1 MVANLL
7 HWSGWAGVG
16 LVVAAVATR
25 FAAPEQQTLS
35 WWLSVAGIVL
45 LAAHAAGQWRQIAA
59 FARRR
64 QTRYGAVATSGIVL
78 ALGVVV
84 AVNYILSR
92 QNVRWDLTAGGQY
105 SLSDQTRRLLESLES
120 PISVL
125 VFDRDQEFPRFRDR
139 LGEYEYVSPQVTV
152 EYIDI
157 DRSPARARQYDV
169 QSYGTIVFEY
179 EGRVERV
186 VSSSEQEL
194 TNGLIKAVEGEERTV
209 YFVQGHGE
217 RDPASLERDGYSALV
232 EALERDNLTVETV
245 VLAQT
250 GAVPGD
256 ATVLVIA
263 GPETDLLPAEADL
276 LREWLDAGGKLL
288 LLLDPP
294 ETADEPDAPN
304 LVGLAADW
312 GMEIGSDVV
321 VDASGVGQLLGTDA
335 SVPVAA
341 SYPPHAITDRF
352 NLLTAFPLARS
363 VRPVPGGV
371 AGRIAEAFV
380 ETSPRSWA
388 EQDLSELAGGEVAL
402 DEAAGDVPGPIPI
415 AAAVSVVI
423 DDAVI
428 DDAVIDAAAGGVDG
442 GTADAAGDSPAAGGS
457 GADEAGEDAD
467 AEADGTVEAR
477 VAVFGDSDFAA
488 NGAVG
493 IQGNSD
499 LALNALNWL
508 AEQDN
513 LIAIRP
519 REPEDRRITLTADQ
533 QARITW
539 LTLLMIPGAIIGAGV
554 YTWWSRRQ
562 Q

>member
-1 MVANLL
+1 MPMVANLL
-7 HWSGWAGVG
+7 HWCGWAGVG

-25 FAAPEQQTLS
+25 FAAPEQQALS

-45 LAAHAAGQWRQIAA
+45 LAAHTAGQWRQIAT

-64 QTRYGAVATSGIVL
+64 QTRYGAVATSGVVL
-78 ALGVVV
+78 ALGIVV

-105 SLSDQTRRLLESLES
+105 SLSDQTRRVLESLEAQ
-120 PISVL
+120 ISVL
-125 VFDRDQEFPRFRDR
+125 VFARPEEFPRYRDR
-139 LGEYEYVSPQVTV
+139 LGEYEYVSSQVTV
-152 EYIDI
+152 EYVDI
-157 DRSPARARQYDV
+157 DGDPVRARQYDV
-169 QSYGTIVFEY
+169 QSYGTVVFEY
-179 EGRVERV
+179 GDRIERV

-217 RDPASLERDGYSALV
+217 RDPTSTEREGYSALV
-232 EALERDNLTVETV
+232 EALERDNLGVETV

-250 GAVPGD
+250 GAVPAA

-276 LREWLDAGGKLL
+276 LREWLDGGGKLL

-294 ETADEPDAPN
+294 ETTDEPDAPN
-304 LVGLAADW
+304 LVALAADW
-312 GMEIGSDVV
+312 GMEIGTDVV

-363 VRPVPGGV
+363 VRPVAGGV
-371 AGRIAEAFV
+371 EGRIAQAFV

-388 EQDLSELAGGEVAL
+388 ERDLSELAGGEVAL
-402 DEAAGDVPGPIPI
+402 DEAAGDVPGPVPI
-415 AAAVSVVI
+415 AAAVSLII
-423 DDAVI
+423 DEP
-428 DDAVIDAAAGGVDG
+428 AGGHEDG
-442 GTADAAGDSPAAGGS
+442 AGADDDGREPANAGDDGSAEGGDGS
-457 GADEAGEDAD
+457 GAEPDAG
-467 AEADGTVEAR
+467 GTVEAR
-477 VAVFGDSDFAA
+477 LAVFGDSDFAA

-508 AEQDN
+508 AEQES

-533 QARITW
+533 QMRITW
-539 LTLLMIPGAIIGAGV
+539 LALLMIPGAIFGVGV
-554 YTWWSRRQ
+554 YTWWNRRQ

>member
-1 MVANLL
+1 MPMVANLL

-16 LVVAAVATR
+16 LVVAAVVTR
-25 FAAPEQQTLS
+25 FAAPEQQGLS

-45 LAAHAAGQWRQIAA
+45 LAAHTAGQWRQIAT

-78 ALGVVV
+78 ALGIVV

-105 SLSDQTRRLLESLES
+105 SLSDQTRRVLESLES

-125 VFDRDQEFPRFRDR
+125 VFARPEEFARFRDR
-139 LGEYEYVSPQVTV
+139 LGEYEYVSSQVTV
-152 EYIDI
+152 EYVDI
-157 DRSPARARQYDV
+157 DGDPVRARQYDV
-169 QSYGTIVFEY
+169 QSYGTIVFEF
-179 EGRVERV
+179 EDRIERV

-217 RDPASLERDGYSALV
+217 RDPASSEREGYSALV
-232 EALERDNLTVETV
+232 EALERDNLGVETV

-250 GAVPGD
+250 GAVPAD

-263 GPETDLLPAEADL
+263 GPETDVLPAEADL
-276 LREWLDAGGKLL
+276 LREWLDGGGKLL

-294 ETADEPDAPN
+294 ETADEPGAPN
-304 LVGLAADW
+304 LVALAADW
-312 GMEIGSDVV
+312 GMEIGTNVV

-363 VRPVPGGV
+363 VRPVAGGV
-371 AGRIAEAFV
+371 EGRIAQTFV

-388 EQDLSELAGGEVAL
+388 ERDLSELAGGEVAL
-402 DEAAGDVPGPIPI
+402 DEAAGDVPGPVPI
-415 AAAVSVVI
+415 AAAVSLIVDVPA
-423 DDAVI
+423 DGDEGGAGA
-428 DDAVIDAAAGGVDG
+428 DAGGEP
-442 GTADAAGDSPAAGGS
+442 ANAGDEESAEGGGGS
-457 GADEAGEDAD
+457 EAEPDA
-467 AEADGTVEAR
+467 GSTVEAR
-477 VAVFGDSDFAA
+477 LAVFGDSDFAA

-508 AEQDN
+508 AEQES

-533 QARITW
+533 QMRINW
-539 LTLLMIPGAIIGAGV
+539 LALLMIPGAILGVGV
-554 YTWWSRRQ
+554 YTWWNRRQ

>member
-1 MVANLL
+1 MPMVANLL

-16 LVVAAVATR
+16 LVVAAVVTR
-25 FAAPEQQTLS
+25 FAAPEQQGLS

-45 LAAHAAGQWRQIAA
+45 LAAHTAGQWRQIAT

-78 ALGVVV
+78 ALGIVV

-105 SLSDQTRRLLESLES
+105 SLSDQTRRVLESLES

-125 VFDRDQEFPRFRDR
+125 VFAREEEFPRYRDR
-139 LGEYEYVSPQVTV
+139 LGEYEYVSSQVTV
-152 EYIDI
+152 EYVDI
-157 DRSPARARQYDV
+157 DGDPVRARQYDV

-179 EGRVERV
+179 GDRIERV

-217 RDPASLERDGYSALV
+217 RDPTSTEREGYSALV
-232 EALERDNLTVETV
+232 EALERDNLGVETV

-250 GAVPGD
+250 GAVPAD
-256 ATVLVIA
+256 ATVLVVA

-276 LREWLDAGGKLL
+276 LRGWLDGGGKLL

-294 ETADEPDAPN
+294 ETADEPDAPS
-304 LVGLAADW
+304 LVALAADW
-312 GMEIGSDVV
+312 GMEIGADVV

-371 AGRIAEAFV
+371 EGRIAEAFV

-388 EQDLSELAGGEVAL
+388 EADLGELAGGEVAL
-402 DEAAGDVPGPIPI
+402 DEAAGDVPGPVPI
-415 AAAVSVVI
+415 AAAVSLII
-423 DDAVI
+423 DEP
-428 DDAVIDAAAGGVDG
+428 AGGDEG
-442 GTADAAGDSPAAGGS
+442 GEPANAGDDGS
-457 GADEAGEDAD
+457 AEGSDGSEGAPD
-467 AEADGTVEAR
+467 ADGTVEAR
-477 VAVFGDSDFAA
+477 LAVFGDSDFAS

-508 AEQDN
+508 AEQES

-533 QARITW
+533 QMRINW
-539 LTLLMIPGAIIGAGV
+539 LALLMIPGAILGVGV
-554 YTWWSRRQ
+554 YTWWNRRQ

>member
-1 MVANLL
+1 MVANVL

-16 LVVAAVATR
+16 LVVAAVVTR
-25 FAAPEQQTLS
+25 FAVPEQQTLS

-45 LAAHAAGQWRQIAA
+45 LAAHTMGQWRQIAE

-64 QTRYGAVATSGIVL
+64 QTRYGAVATSSIVL
-78 ALGVVV
+78 ALGIVV

-125 VFDRDQEFPRFRDR
+125 VFARPGEFPGYRDR

-157 DRSPARARQYDV
+157 DGDPIRARQYDV

-179 EGRVERV
+179 EERVERV

-194 TNGLIKAVEGEERTV
+194 TNGLIKAIEGEERTV

-217 RDPASLERDGYSALV
+217 RDPASSDREGYSSLA
-232 EALERDNLTVETV
+232 EALARDNLTVETV

-250 GAVPGD
+250 GAVPDD
-256 ATVLVIA
+256 ATALVIA

-276 LREWLDAGGKLL
+276 LRRWLDGGGKLL

-294 ETADEPDAPN
+294 ETVDEPGAPN
-304 LVGLAADW
+304 LVALAADW
-312 GMEIGSDVV
+312 GMEIGTDVV

-363 VRPVPGGV
+363 VRPVAGGV
-371 AGRIAEAFV
+371 EGRVAETFV

-388 EQDLSELAGGEVAL
+388 ERDLSELAGGEVAL

-423 DDAVI
+423 DDAAGG
-428 DDAVIDAAAGGVDG
+428 DDGEPGDGEDDGAAGATDESGSEAEPEAG
-442 GTADAAGDSPAAGGS
+442 GT
-457 GADEAGEDAD
+457 
-467 AEADGTVEAR
+467 VAR

-533 QARITW
+533 QARINL
-539 LTLLMIPGAIIGAGV
+539 LTLLMIPGAVFGIGV

-562 Q
+562 H

>member
-1 MVANLL
+1 MPMVANLL

-16 LVVAAVATR
+16 LVVAAVVTR
-25 FAAPEQQTLS
+25 FAAPEQQGLS

-45 LAAHAAGQWRQIAA
+45 LAAHTAGQWRQIAT

-78 ALGVVV
+78 ALGIVV
-84 AVNYILSR
+84 AANYILSR

-105 SLSDQTRRLLESLES
+105 SLSDQTRRVLESLES

-125 VFDRDQEFPRFRDR
+125 VFARPEEFPPYRDR
-139 LGEYEYVSPQVTV
+139 LGEYEYVSSQVTV
-152 EYIDI
+152 EYVDI
-157 DRSPARARQYDV
+157 DGDPVRARQYDV
-169 QSYGTIVFEY
+169 QSYGTVVFEY
-179 EGRVERV
+179 GDRIERV

-217 RDPASLERDGYSALV
+217 RDPASTEREGYSALV
-232 EALERDNLTVETV
+232 EALERDNLGVETV

-250 GAVPGD
+250 GAVPAD

-276 LREWLDAGGKLL
+276 VREWLDAGGKLL

-304 LVGLAADW
+304 LVALAADW
-312 GMEIGSDVV
+312 GMEVGTDVV

-352 NLLTAFPLARS
+352 NLLTAFPLSRS
-363 VRPVPGGV
+363 VRPVAGGV
-371 AGRIAEAFV
+371 AGRIAQAFV

-388 EQDLSELAGGEVAL
+388 ERDLSELAGGEVAL
-402 DEAAGDVPGPIPI
+402 DEAAGDVPGPVPI
-415 AAAVSVVI
+415 AAAVTLII
-423 DDAVI
+423 DEPTRGDE
-428 DDAVIDAAAGGVDG
+428 DG
-442 GTADAAGDSPAAGGS
+442 
-457 GADEAGEDAD
+457 AGEDDGGDPASAGD
-467 AEADGTVEAR
+467 DGAAEASDASEAEPNAGGTVEAR
-477 VAVFGDSDFAA
+477 LAVFGDSDFAS

-508 AEQDN
+508 AEQES

-533 QARITW
+533 QMRITW
-539 LTLLMIPGAIIGAGV
+539 LALLMIPGAIIGAGV
-554 YTWWSRRQ
+554 YTWWNRRQ

>member
-16 LVVAAVATR
+16 LVVAAVVTR
-25 FAAPEQQTLS
+25 FAAPEQQGLS

-45 LAAHAAGQWRQIAA
+45 LAAHTAGQWRQIAT

-78 ALGVVV
+78 ALGIVV
-84 AVNYILSR
+84 AVNYILAR

-105 SLSDQTRRLLESLES
+105 SLSDQTRRVLESLDS
-120 PISVL
+120 PIGVL
-125 VFDRDQEFPRFRDR
+125 VFAREDEFPRYRDR
-139 LGEYEYVSPQVTV
+139 LGEYEYVSSQVTV
-152 EYIDI
+152 EYVDI
-157 DRSPARARQYDV
+157 DRDPVRARQYDV

-179 EGRVERV
+179 EGRIERV

-217 RDPASLERDGYSALV
+217 RDPASSEREGYSALV
-232 EALERDNLTVETV
+232 EALERDNLGVETV

-250 GAVPGD
+250 GAVPAD
-256 ATVLVIA
+256 ATVLVVA
-263 GPETDLLPAEADL
+263 GPETDILPAEADL
-276 LREWLDAGGKLL
+276 LREWLQGGGKLL

-294 ETADEPDAPN
+294 ETAGEPDAPN
-304 LVGLAADW
+304 LVALAADW
-312 GMEIGSDVV
+312 GMEIGTDVV

-335 SVPVAA
+335 SVPVAS

-363 VRPVPGGV
+363 VRPVAGGV
-371 AGRIAEAFV
+371 EGRIAQAFV

-388 EQDLSELAGGEVAL
+388 ERDLGELAGGEVAL
-402 DEAAGDVPGPIPI
+402 DEEAGDVPGPVPI
-415 AAAVSVVI
+415 AAAVSLIV
-423 DDAVI
+423 DEPAGDG
-428 DDAVIDAAAGGVDG
+428 AGG
-442 GTADAAGDSPAAGGS
+442 
-457 GADEAGEDAD
+457 
-467 AEADGTVEAR
+467 AEADDDGGEPANAGDEGAAEGGDGSATEPEAGGTVEAR
-477 VAVFGDSDFAA
+477 LAVFGDSDFAS

-508 AEQDN
+508 AEQDS

-533 QARITW
+533 QMRINW
-539 LTLLMIPGAIIGAGV
+539 LALLMIPGAILGVGV
-554 YTWWSRRQ
+554 YTWWNRRQ

>member
-1 MVANLL
+1 MVANVL

-16 LVVAAVATR
+16 LVVAAVVTR
-25 FAAPEQQTLS
+25 FAVPEQQTLS

-45 LAAHAAGQWRQIAA
+45 LAAHTMGQWRQIAE

-64 QTRYGAVATSGIVL
+64 QTRYGAVATSSIVL
-78 ALGVVV
+78 ALGIVV

-125 VFDRDQEFPRFRDR
+125 VFARPREFPGYRDR

-157 DRSPARARQYDV
+157 DRDPIRARQYDV

-179 EGRVERV
+179 EERVERV

-194 TNGLIKAVEGEERTV
+194 TNGLIKAIEGEERTV

-217 RDPASLERDGYSALV
+217 RDPASSDREGYSSLA
-232 EALERDNLTVETV
+232 EALARDNLTVETV

-250 GAVPGD
+250 GAVPDD
-256 ATVLVIA
+256 ATALVIA
-263 GPETDLLPAEADL
+263 GPETDILPAEADL
-276 LREWLDAGGKLL
+276 LRRWLDGGGKLL

-294 ETADEPDAPN
+294 ETVDEPGAPN
-304 LVGLAADW
+304 LVALAADW
-312 GMEIGSDVV
+312 GMEIGTDVV

-363 VRPVPGGV
+363 VRPVAGGV
-371 AGRIAEAFV
+371 DGRVAETFV

-388 EQDLSELAGGEVAL
+388 ERDLSELAGGEVAL

-423 DDAVI
+423 DDA
-428 DDAVIDAAAGGVDG
+428 AGGDHAEPGDGEDDGAAEVADESGPEAEPEAG
-442 GTADAAGDSPAAGGS
+442 GT
-457 GADEAGEDAD
+457 
-467 AEADGTVEAR
+467 VQAR

-533 QARITW
+533 QARINW
-539 LTLLMIPGAIIGAGV
+539 LTLLMIPGAVFGIGV

-562 Q
+562 H

>member
-1 MVANLL
+1 MPMVANLL

-16 LVVAAVATR
+16 LVVAAVVTR
-25 FAAPEQQTLS
+25 FAAPEQQGLS

-45 LAAHAAGQWRQIAA
+45 LAAHTAGQWRQIAT

-78 ALGVVV
+78 ALGIVV

-105 SLSDQTRRLLESLES
+105 SLSDQTRRVLESLES

-125 VFDRDQEFPRFRDR
+125 VFAREEEFPGYRDR
-139 LGEYEYVSPQVTV
+139 LGEYEYISSQVTV
-152 EYIDI
+152 EYVDI
-157 DRSPARARQYDV
+157 DGDPVRARQYDV
-169 QSYGTIVFEY
+169 QSYGTVVFEY
-179 EGRVERV
+179 GDRVERV
-186 VSSSEQEL
+186 VSTSEQEL
-194 TNGLIKAVEGEERTV
+194 TNGLIRAVEGEERTV

-217 RDPASLERDGYSALV
+217 RDPASSEREGYSALV
-232 EALERDNLTVETV
+232 EALERDNLGVETV

-250 GAVPGD
+250 GAVPAD

-263 GPETDLLPAEADL
+263 GPETDLLPAEANL
-276 LREWLDAGGKLL
+276 VREWLDGGGKLL

-294 ETADEPDAPN
+294 EAADEPDAPN
-304 LVGLAADW
+304 LVALAADW
-312 GMEIGSDVV
+312 GMEIGTDVV

-363 VRPVPGGV
+363 VRPVAGGV
-371 AGRIAEAFV
+371 EGRIAQAFV

-388 EQDLSELAGGEVAL
+388 EHDLSELAGGEVAL
-402 DEAAGDVPGPIPI
+402 DEAAGDVPGPVPI
-415 AAAVSVVI
+415 AAAVSLIV
-423 DDAVI
+423 DEP
-428 DDAVIDAAAGGVDG
+428 AGGDEDG
-442 GTADAAGDSPAAGGS
+442 A
-457 GADEAGEDAD
+457 GADDDGEEPGNAGVAEGGDGFEAEPDAG
-467 AEADGTVEAR
+467 GTVEAR
-477 VAVFGDSDFAA
+477 LAVFGDSDFAS

-508 AEQDN
+508 AEQES

-533 QARITW
+533 QMRINW
-539 LTLLMIPGAIIGAGV
+539 LALLMIPGAIIGAGV
-554 YTWWSRRQ
+554 YTWWNRRQ

>member
-16 LVVAAVATR
+16 LVAAAVVTR
-25 FAAPEQQTLS
+25 FVAPEQQTVS

-45 LAAHAAGQWRQIAA
+45 LAAHTAGQWRQIAD

-78 ALGVVV
+78 ALGIVV

-105 SLSDQTRRLLESLES
+105 SLSDQTRRVLESLES

-125 VFDRDQEFPRFRDR
+125 VFAREEEFPPFRDR

-152 EYIDI
+152 EYVDI
-157 DRSPARARQYDV
+157 DRNPARARQYDV
-169 QSYGTIVFEY
+169 QSYGTIVFEH

-217 RDPASLERDGYSALV
+217 RDPASSEREGYSALV
-232 EALERDNLTVETV
+232 EALERDNLAVETV

-250 GAVPGD
+250 GAVPAD
-256 ATVLVIA
+256 ATVLVVA

-276 LREWLDAGGKLL
+276 LREWLDGGGKLL
-288 LLLDPP
+288 VLLDPP
-294 ETADEPDAPN
+294 ETADDPGAPN
-304 LVGLAADW
+304 LVALAADW
-312 GMEIGSDVV
+312 GMEVGSDVV

-341 SYPPHAITDRF
+341 SYPPHPITDRF
-352 NLLTAFPLARS
+352 NLMTAFPLARS
-363 VRPVPGGV
+363 VRPVPGGA
-371 AGRIAEAFV
+371 AGRIAESFV

-402 DEAAGDVPGPIPI
+402 DEEAGDVPGPIPI
-415 AAAVSVVI
+415 AAAVSLVVEDVEGNAASGEGGEP
-423 DDAVI
+423 DDEGEAT
-428 DDAVIDAAAGGVDG
+428 DRAEA
-442 GTADAAGDSPAAGGS
+442 TEADPE
-457 GADEAGEDAD
+457 GADS
-467 AEADGTVEAR
+467 TVEAR
-477 VAVFGDSDFAA
+477 VAVFGDSDFAS
-488 NGAVG
+488 NGAIG

-508 AEQDN
+508 AEQDS

-533 QARITW
+533 QWRITL
-539 LTLLMIPGAIIGAGV
+539 LTLLMIPGAVLGAGV
-554 YTWWSRRQ
+554 YTWWTRRQ

>member
-1 MVANLL
+1 MVAKVL
-7 HWSGWAGVG
+7 HWSGWAGVA
-16 LVVAAVATR
+16 LVVAAVTAR
-25 FAAPEQQTLS
+25 FAIPEQQTVS
-35 WWLSVAGIVL
+35 WWLAVGGIVL
-45 LAAHAAGQWRQIAA
+45 LAAHTAGQWRQVAA

-64 QTRYGAVATSGIVL
+64 QTRYGAVATSGVVL
-78 ALGVVV
+78 ALGIVI

-92 QNVRWDLTAGGQY
+92 QNVRWDLTAAGQY
-105 SLSDQTRRLLESLES
+105 SLSDQTRRVLESLQS
-120 PISVL
+120 PIGVL
-125 VFDRDQEFPRFRDR
+125 VFAREEEFPRFRDR
-139 LGEYEYVSPQVTV
+139 LGEYEYVSSQVSV
-152 EYIDI
+152 EYVDV
-157 DRSPARARQYDV
+157 DRNPLRARQYDV

-194 TNGLIKAVEGEERTV
+194 TNALIKAVEGEERTV

-217 RDPASLERDGYSALV
+217 RDPADSEREGYSTLV
-232 EALERDNLTVETV
+232 EALQRDNLAVETV

-250 GAVPGD
+250 GAVPDD

-263 GPETDLLPAEADL
+263 GPETDLLPSEADL
-276 LREWLDAGGKLL
+276 VRAWLDEGGKLL

-294 ETADEPDAPN
+294 DAADEAGAPN
-304 LVGLAADW
+304 LVALAAEW
-312 GMEIGSDVV
+312 GMEMGTDVV

-341 SYPPHAITDRF
+341 SYPPHAITDGF

-363 VRPVPGGV
+363 VRPVAGGV
-371 AGRIAEAFV
+371 EGRIAEAFV

-388 EQDLSELAGGEVAL
+388 EHDLSELAGGEVAL
-402 DEAAGDVPGPIPI
+402 DEDAGDVPGPVPI
-415 AAAVSVVI
+415 AAAVSM
-423 DDAVI
+423 
-428 DDAVIDAAAGGVDG
+428 VIDAAAGD
-442 GTADAAGDSPAAGGS
+442 DAETDAGDPPQ
-457 GADEAGEDAD
+457 
-467 AEADGTVEAR
+467 AR

-533 QARITW
+533 QARIYW
-539 LTLLMIPGAIIGAGV
+539 LALLMIPGAIFGVGV
-554 YTWWSRRQ
+554 YTWWNRRQ
-562 Q
+562 R

>member
-25 FAAPEQQTLS
+25 FALPEQQSLS

-64 QTRYGAVATSGIVL
+64 QTRYGAVATSGVLL
-78 ALGVVV
+78 ALGIVV
-84 AVNYILSR
+84 AANYILSR
-92 QNVRWDLTAGGQY
+92 QNARWDLTAGGQY
-105 SLSDQTRRLLESLES
+105 SLSDQTRRVLESLAS

-125 VFDRDQEFPRFRDR
+125 VFAREEEFPRFRDR
-139 LGEYEYVSPQVTV
+139 LGEYEYVSSQVAV
-152 EYIDI
+152 EYVDI
-157 DRSPARARQYDV
+157 DRNPVRARQYDV

-179 EGRVERV
+179 EGRIERV

-217 RDPASLERDGYSALV
+217 RDPTSTEREGYSALV

-250 GAVPGD
+250 GAVPDD

-276 LREWLDAGGKLL
+276 LRAWLDEGGKLL

-294 ETADEPDAPN
+294 ETADEPGAPN
-304 LVGLAADW
+304 LVDIAAVW
-312 GMEIGSDVV
+312 GMEVGTDVV

-371 AGRIAEAFV
+371 EGRIAEAFV

-388 EQDLSELAGGEVAL
+388 EADLGELAGGEVAL
-402 DEAAGDVPGPIPI
+402 DEDAGDVPGPVPI
-415 AAAVSVVI
+415 AAAVSMVI
-423 DDAVI
+423 DDAGGGDDPGEPGDGEA
-428 DDAVIDAAAGGVDG
+428 DDATDDG
-442 GTADAAGDSPAAGGS
+442 GAFRTDG
-457 GADEAGEDAD
+457 D
-467 AEADGTVEAR
+467 AEAGGTVEAR

-533 QARITW
+533 QARINW

-554 YTWWSRRQ
+554 YTWWIRRQ

>member
-1 MVANLL
+1 MVATLL

-25 FAAPEQQTLS
+25 FVAPEQQALS

-45 LAAHAAGQWRQIAA
+45 LAAHTAGQWRQIAE

-78 ALGVVV
+78 ALGIVV

-105 SLSDQTRRLLESLES
+105 SLSDQTRSVLESLEA

-125 VFDRDQEFPRFRDR
+125 VFAREDEFPRFRDR

-152 EYIDI
+152 EYVDI
-157 DRSPARARQYDV
+157 DRNPVRARQYDV
-169 QSYGTIVFEY
+169 QSYGTIVFEH
-179 EGRVERV
+179 EGRIERV

-217 RDPASLERDGYSALV
+217 RDPASSEREGYSALV
-232 EALERDNLTVETV
+232 EALERDNLAVETV

-250 GAVPGD
+250 GAVPDD
-256 ATVLVIA
+256 AAVLVVA
-263 GPETDLLPAEADL
+263 GPETDVLPAEADL
-276 LREWLDAGGKLL
+276 LRGWLDGGGKLL

-294 ETADEPDAPN
+294 ETAAGPGAPN
-304 LVGLAADW
+304 LVALAADW
-312 GMEIGSDVV
+312 GMEIGTDVV

-371 AGRIAEAFV
+371 EGRVAEAFV

-388 EQDLSELAGGEVAL
+388 EHDLSELAGGEVAL
-402 DEAAGDVPGPIPI
+402 DEAAGDVPGPVPI
-415 AAAVSVVI
+415 AAAVSLVI
-423 DDAVI
+423 DDA
-428 DDAVIDAAAGGVDG
+428 AVGDVEAPGDG
-442 GTADAAGDSPAAGGS
+442 EGDGTAEAAGDSGS
-457 GADEAGEDAD
+457 EAEPG
-467 AEADGTVEAR
+467 ADGTVEAR
-477 VAVFGDSDFAA
+477 VAVFGDSDFAS

-508 AEQDN
+508 AQQDS

-533 QARITW
+533 QARINW
-539 LTLLMIPGAIIGAGV
+539 LALLMIPGAILGIGV

>member
-7 HWSGWAGVG
+7 QWSGWAGVG
-16 LVVAAVATR
+16 LVAAAVVTR
-25 FAAPEQQTLS
+25 FVAPEQQELS

-45 LAAHAAGQWRQIAA
+45 LAAHAAGQWRQIAD

-78 ALGVVV
+78 ALGIVV

-105 SLSDQTRRLLESLES
+105 SLSDQTRSVLESLEA

-125 VFDRDQEFPRFRDR
+125 VFDRDQEFPRYRDR

-152 EYIDI
+152 EYVDI
-157 DRSPARARQYDV
+157 DRNPFRARQYDV
-169 QSYGTIVFEY
+169 QSYGTIVFEH
-179 EGRVERV
+179 EGRIERV

-194 TNGLIKAVEGEERTV
+194 TNALIKAVEGEERTV

-217 RDPASLERDGYSALV
+217 RDPASSDREGYSSLV
-232 EALERDNLTVETV
+232 EALERDNLAVETV

-250 GAVPGD
+250 GAVPED
-256 ATVLVIA
+256 ATVLVVA

-276 LREWLDAGGKLL
+276 LRGWLNEGGKLL

-294 ETADEPDAPN
+294 ETSDEPGAPN
-304 LVGLAADW
+304 LVALAADW
-312 GMEIGSDVV
+312 GMEIGTDVV

-363 VRPVPGGV
+363 VRPVAGGV
-371 AGRIAEAFV
+371 EGRIAEAFV

-402 DEAAGDVPGPIPI
+402 DEADGDVPGPVPI
-415 AAAVSVVI
+415 AAAVSMVI
-423 DDAVI
+423 DDA
-428 DDAVIDAAAGGVDG
+428 
-442 GTADAAGDSPAAGGS
+442 AAGDDGGEP
-457 GADEAGEDAD
+457 GDGEDDRA
-467 AEADGTVEAR
+467 AEADGEDDPEVEPETGATVEAR
-477 VAVFGDSDFAA
+477 LAVFGDSDFAS

-508 AEQDN
+508 AEQDS

-533 QARITW
+533 QARINW
-539 LTLLMIPGAIIGAGV
+539 LTLLMIPGAILGAGV

>member
-1 MVANLL
+1 MVANVL

-16 LVVAAVATR
+16 LVVAAVVTR
-25 FAAPEQQTLS
+25 FAVPEQQTLS

-45 LAAHAAGQWRQIAA
+45 LAAHTMGQWRQIAE

-64 QTRYGAVATSGIVL
+64 QTRYGAVATSSIVL
-78 ALGVVV
+78 ALGIVV

-125 VFDRDQEFPRFRDR
+125 VFARPREFPGYRDR

-157 DRSPARARQYDV
+157 DRDPIRARQYDV

-179 EGRVERV
+179 EERVERV

-194 TNGLIKAVEGEERTV
+194 TNGLIKAIEGEERTV

-217 RDPASLERDGYSALV
+217 RDPASSDREGYSSLA
-232 EALERDNLTVETV
+232 EALARDNLTVETV

-250 GAVPGD
+250 GAVPDD
-256 ATVLVIA
+256 ATALVIA
-263 GPETDLLPAEADL
+263 GPETDILPAEADL
-276 LREWLDAGGKLL
+276 LRRWLDGGGKLL

-294 ETADEPDAPN
+294 ETVDEPGAPN
-304 LVGLAADW
+304 LVALAADW
-312 GMEIGSDVV
+312 GMEIGTDVV

-363 VRPVPGGV
+363 VRPVAGGV
-371 AGRIAEAFV
+371 EGRVAETFV

-388 EQDLSELAGGEVAL
+388 ESDLSELAGGEVAL

-423 DDAVI
+423 DDA
-428 DDAVIDAAAGGVDG
+428 AGGDHAEPGDGEDDGAAEVADESGPEAEPEAG
-442 GTADAAGDSPAAGGS
+442 GT
-457 GADEAGEDAD
+457 
-467 AEADGTVEAR
+467 VQAR

-533 QARITW
+533 QARINW
-539 LTLLMIPGAIIGAGV
+539 LTLLMIPGAVFGIGV

-562 Q
+562 H

>member
-1 MVANLL
+1 MVANVL

-16 LVVAAVATR
+16 LVVAAVVTR
-25 FAAPEQQTLS
+25 FAVPEQQTLS

-45 LAAHAAGQWRQIAA
+45 LAAHTAGQWRQIAE

-78 ALGVVV
+78 ALGIVV

-105 SLSDQTRRLLESLES
+105 SLSDQTRSVLESLEA

-125 VFDRDQEFPRFRDR
+125 VFAREDEFPRFRDR

-152 EYIDI
+152 EYVDI
-157 DRSPARARQYDV
+157 DRNPVRARQYDV
-169 QSYGTIVFEY
+169 QSYGTIVFEH
-179 EGRVERV
+179 EGRIERV

-194 TNGLIKAVEGEERTV
+194 TNGLIKAIEGEERTV

-217 RDPASLERDGYSALV
+217 RDPASSEREGYSALV
-232 EALERDNLTVETV
+232 EALERDNLAVETV

-250 GAVPGD
+250 GAVPDD
-256 ATVLVIA
+256 AAVLVVA
-263 GPETDLLPAEADL
+263 GPETDVLPAEADL
-276 LREWLDAGGKLL
+276 LRGWLDGGGKLL

-294 ETADEPDAPN
+294 ETVDEPGAPN
-304 LVGLAADW
+304 LVALAADW
-312 GMEIGSDVV
+312 GMEIGTDVV

-363 VRPVPGGV
+363 VRPVAGGV
-371 AGRIAEAFV
+371 EGRVAETFV

-388 EQDLSELAGGEVAL
+388 ESDLSELAGGEVAL

-423 DDAVI
+423 DDA
-428 DDAVIDAAAGGVDG
+428 AGGDHAEPGDGEDDGAAEVADESGPEAEPEAG
-442 GTADAAGDSPAAGGS
+442 GT
-457 GADEAGEDAD
+457 
-467 AEADGTVEAR
+467 VQAR

-533 QARITW
+533 QARINW
-539 LTLLMIPGAIIGAGV
+539 LTLLMIPGAVFGIGV

-562 Q
+562 H